1 MELSGSIRIGFFK
14 FLVCHF
20 LCWSVLQDNM
30 SDNMTISNM
39 LKSGADYSSC
49 RIFCEHNALNIL
61 NKNEIYFI
69 V

>member
-1 MELSGSIRIGFFK
+1 
-14 FLVCHF
+14 
-20 LCWSVLQDNM
+20 M